1 MRKVPNHLMGTLAWA
16 PAFMPALYD
25 LFRGVI
31 QSEERKLPLHDA
43 VVVIL
48 RTAWKLKC
56 EYIFKNW
63 LHLHVLVQKN
73 LTDLHGG
80 FKQETDLSGLAD
92 IFTMSAEGIADGDGP
107 YDLRQRALIKMVDEQ
122 VDNNK
127 TIFNST
133 MVDLKTYNV
142 TAEQVVEALI
152 MHGLI
157 GTYCSV
163 LKGLRVEIDPDYS
176 VASMV
181 DAHVKLLPEDSRDG
195 LTI

>member
-1 MRKVPNHLMGTLAWA
+1 M
-16 PAFMPALYD
+16 
-25 LFRGVI
+25 
-31 QSEERKLPLHDA
+31 
-43 VVVIL
+43 
-48 RTAWKLKC
+48 
-56 EYIFKNW
+56 
-63 LHLHVLVQKN
+63 QKN